1 MCSSDSAPD
10 PFPNPKKFVFF
21 TRGRGL
27 PLKMSGS
34 SRGGTR
40 ASEGPLSPG
49 LTDSMNPWIV
59 FQRKRLEQA
68 ASEKAEIPKAAKA
81 AAPPPAAVSQEVEAG
96 SSSAKGDDSVSNVG
110 TGIPKP
116 SSAKPSS
123 KPAAKPA
130 SKRKADGTAEQA
142 PAKASKTAQ
151 PAAGE
156 SRDEVLEEFRNL
168 LLKAGKT
175 EGKAS
180 DGAASRYPRFM
191 KLLFD
196 SGQFKCRSDFFADGA
211 EERATAVYEKIAV
224 AKFKQSSSDIP
235 VRKYLTNFMHGF
247 TDFVNLAKT

>member
-1 MCSSDSAPD
+1 
-10 PFPNPKKFVFF
+10 
-21 TRGRGL
+21 
-27 PLKMSGS
+27 MSGS

-40 ASEGPLSPG
+40 ASQGPLSPG

-59 FQRKRLEQA
+59 FERKRLQQA
-68 ASEKAEIPKAAKA
+68 AAERAGSPKAASKA
-81 AAPPPAAVSQEVEAG
+81 AAPTAEPQEQAAPR
-96 SSSAKGDDSVSNVG
+96 SSAQAEVSSVAV
-110 TGIPKP
+110 IPKP
-116 SSAKPSS
+116 TSAKPTA
-123 KPAAKPA
+123 KPTAKPA
-130 SKRKADGTAEQA
+130 SKRKADATAEQA

-196 SGQFKCRSDFFADGA
+196 SKHFTCRSDFFADGA
-211 EERATAVYEKIAV
+211 EERATAVYEKLA
-224 AKFKQSSSDIP
+224 AEKFKQSGSDIP

-247 TDFVNLAKT
+247 SDFVNLAKA